1 MNDNSP
7 IISKIVAGV
16 AMCLIVGMLLL
27 WAAI

>member
-1 MNDNSP
+1 MNDDSP
-7 IISKIVAGV
+7 IAAKIVAGV